1 MRTIDEAL
9 QRFRRRIDQ
18 AYIERSEDNFARV
31 VEDNL
36 SADEIEDFQ
45 KIEADTYQAAR
56 ADALA
61 KLREWLQR
69 DGLTLQ

>member
-9 QRFRRRIDQ
+9 QSFAQQMDQ
-18 AYIERSEDNFARV
+18 AYTERSEDNFARM
-31 VEDNL
+31 VEHNL
-36 SADEIEDFQ
+36 TADEIEDFQ
-45 KIEADTYQAAR
+45 KIEADTYRATR

-69 DGLTLQ
+69 DGLTPQ